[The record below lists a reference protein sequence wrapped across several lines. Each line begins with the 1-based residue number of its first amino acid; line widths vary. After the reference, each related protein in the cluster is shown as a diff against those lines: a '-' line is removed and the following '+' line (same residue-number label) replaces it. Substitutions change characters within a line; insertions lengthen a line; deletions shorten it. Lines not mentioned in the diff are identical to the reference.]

1 MNEPLFWLGLSLT
14 LVAISLTAVLV
25 ILIPVLQ
32 ELSRAARSAEKLFD
46 TLNREFPDTLE
57 AIRMTNLEITQLSGE
72 VKGGIKSASGVVQKV
87 DRTIVTA
94 KSQVEKLKTVSR
106 NFWIGVKTG
115 IKVWNEYDQ

>member
-72 VKGGIKSASGVVQKV
+72 VKGGIKSASVVVQKV
-87 DRTIVTA
+87 ERTIVTA

-106 NFWIGVKTG
+106 NFWVGVKTG